1 MTGDSNPAPLCVR
14 INVAAR
20 MIGLG
25 RTKLYELIGNGEV
38 EAIKVGKATLVTTA
52 SLNAMIER
60 RCAGRQQPAARG
72 CSVR

>member
-1 MTGDSNPAPLCVR
+1 MIGESDPAPLCVR
-14 INVAAR
+14 VNVAAR

-25 RTKLYELIGNGEV
+25 RTKLYELIGKGEI

-60 RCAGRQQPAARG
+60 RRIQA
-72 CSVR
+72 V

>member
-1 MTGDSNPAPLCVR
+1 MTPDANPAPLCVR
-14 INVAAR
+14 VNVAAR
-20 MIGLG
+20 MMGIG

-60 RCAGRQQPAARG
+60 RRG
-72 CSVR
+72 

>member
-1 MTGDSNPAPLCVR
+1 MTADANPAPLCVR
-14 INVAAR
+14 VNVAAR
-20 MIGLG
+20 MMGIG

-60 RCAGRQQPAARG
+60 RRA
-72 CSVR
+72 

>member
-1 MTGDSNPAPLCVR
+1 MITKAAPAPLCVR
-14 INVAAR
+14 VKVAAR
-20 MIGLG
+20 MMGIG

-60 RCAGRQQPAARG
+60 RRG
-72 CSVR
+72 

>member
-1 MTGDSNPAPLCVR
+1 MTADANPAPLCVR

-20 MIGLG
+20 MMGIG

-38 EAIKVGKATLVTTA
+38 DAIKVGKATLVTTA

-60 RCAGRQQPAARG
+60 RRA
-72 CSVR
+72 

>member
-1 MTGDSNPAPLCVR
+1 MIGESDPAPLCVR
-14 INVAAR
+14 VNVAAR

-25 RTKLYELIGNGEV
+25 RTKLYELIGNGEI

-60 RCAGRQQPAARG
+60 RRIQA
-72 CSVR
+72 V

>member
-1 MTGDSNPAPLCVR
+1 MIADANPAPLCVR
-14 INVAAR
+14 VNVAAR
-20 MIGLG
+20 MMGIG

-60 RCAGRQQPAARG
+60 RRG
-72 CSVR
+72 

>member
-1 MTGDSNPAPLCVR
+1 VIADANPAPLCVR
-14 INVAAR
+14 VNVAAR
-20 MIGLG
+20 MMGIG

-60 RCAGRQQPAARG
+60 RRG
-72 CSVR
+72 